1 MITDYKS
8 RKNEVLVS
16 YEKVEQLIG
25 ALKENAQRTGM
36 PNPLERVE
44 ALLTDIR
51 NKADK
56 AREDRFSLM
65 IAGESKS
72 GKSTFINAYLGVEL
86 LPMDVKQCT
95 SSIIEIKYGKEFS
108 VRATYAGGQVEEIN
122 GDSSAREFLK
132 KNAALDDECRD
143 IPVPTINSEMLVKSG
158 LRAKEKG
165 IPIEISKKNIEEFLN
180 ATEVQEANIHN
191 IPSKDYNKK
200 ISDYI
205 NKKKSSWK
213 NIVTKIEILFPFG
226 EEMRGIE
233 IVDSP
238 GVCARGGVSEITS
251 KYIENADAII
261 FLKPISGQALES
273 AQFNQFMRDISVSR
287 NKNALFLVMTRT
299 TNVTHEDL
307 RRLEDEAYRQFS
319 NLDRKNILFVDSK
332 AELYAKKLATVDDVK
347 AELRRLN
354 ENETLDDFVVKAYT
368 ETSGLFGNGDF
379 INNLKEKSRF
389 VQIYNSLENFGRKA
403 HYILLGA
410 LLNSIDNLYAKL
422 WSDLNIQVDMFRQ
435 KAEDPT
441 ELAKKI
447 AQVKQE
453 LDDINSKLYK
463 GVDVV
468 VRRFRGD
475 DGLICKFAKEAVED
489 YMVNVSLIDKHSS
502 NAFKELERQ
511 SIRKIDEFK
520 QLTEDLQKMV
530 VLECD
535 KELVALSKENA
546 IPFESLKPDFSEVTF
561 DEIRQSTQSKANET
575 HSYED
580 GITFKTTRTHSVYS
594 QNKHFCIIKDNIL
607 PRIETIKNDLI
618 ENLSEFAEKIR
629 SRYIEELSLNANTKK
644 NELDAIMEAKNTAEE
659 IQIIVKKL
667 TLLME
672 RISSA
677 QSDAKK
683 LKGGIAKNVQ

>member
-8 RKNEVLVS
+8 RKNEVLAS
-16 YEKVEQLIG
+16 YEKVEQLVEE
-25 ALKENAQRTGM
+25 LKGNAQRTGM

-44 ALLTDIR
+44 TLLIDIR
-51 NKADK
+51 KKADK
-56 AREDRFSLM
+56 VREDRFSLM

-108 VRATYAGGQVEEIN
+108 VRATYAGGQVEEVK
-122 GDSSAREFLK
+122 GDSSVMEFLK
-132 KNAALDDECRD
+132 KNAALDDEHRD
-143 IPVPTINSEMLVKSG
+143 IPVPTINSEILVKSG
-158 LRAKEKG
+158 LRSKAKG
-165 IPIEISKKNIEEFLN
+165 ASISISKVEVEEFIL
-180 ATEVQEANIHN
+180 APEIQEANIHN
-191 IPSKDYNKK
+191 ISPASYNQKIKDY
-200 ISDYI
+200 IH
-205 NKKKSSWK
+205 KKKNSWQS
-213 NIVTKIEILFPFG
+213 IVTKIEVLFPFT

-261 FLKPISGQALES
+261 FLKPVSGQALES
-273 AQFNQFMRDISVSR
+273 NQFNQFMRNISVSR
-287 NKNALFLVMTRT
+287 NKNALFLVLTRT
-299 TNVTHEDL
+299 TNVTPEEL

-319 NLDRKNILFVDSK
+319 NLDKKNILFVDSK
-332 AELYAKKLATVDDVK
+332 AELYAKKLAIVDDVE

-354 ENETLDDFVVKAYT
+354 QNGTLDDFVVKAHS

-379 INNLKEKSRF
+379 ISNLKEKSRF
-389 VQIYNSLENFGRKA
+389 VQIYNSLEIFGRKA

-410 LLNSIDNLYAKL
+410 LLDSIDNLYAKL
-422 WSDLNIQVDMFRQ
+422 WSDLNIQMDLFRQ

-453 LDDINSKLYK
+453 LDDINNKIYK
-463 GVDVV
+463 GVDTVL
-468 VRRFRGD
+468 RRFRGD
-475 DGLICKFAKEAVED
+475 DGIICTRARKAAEDFKAK
-489 YMVNVSLIDKHSS
+489 VSLIDATSS
-502 NAFKELERQ
+502 NAFQELEHQ
-511 SIRKIDEFK
+511 SICKIDEFK
-520 QLTEDLQKMV
+520 QLTDELQKKI
-530 VLECD
+530 LSEFD
-535 KELVALSKENA
+535 KELVALSNKNT
-546 IPFESLKPDFSEVTF
+546 IPFESLKPDFTDVTF
-561 DEIRQSTQSKANET
+561 NEIRQSTESKAKET
-575 HSYED
+575 HSYEE
-580 GITFKTTRTHSVYS
+580 GITFKTTRTHSIYS
-594 QNKHFCIIKDNIL
+594 KNKHFQIIKDNIM
-607 PRIETIKNDLI
+607 PRIQTIQNDLI

-629 SRYIEELSLNANTKK
+629 TRYIDELSQNADTKK
-644 NELDAIMEAKNTAEE
+644 NELDAIMEAQKTAEE

-667 TLLME
+667 TSLTE

-683 LKGGIAKNVQ
+683 IKGGIAKNVQ